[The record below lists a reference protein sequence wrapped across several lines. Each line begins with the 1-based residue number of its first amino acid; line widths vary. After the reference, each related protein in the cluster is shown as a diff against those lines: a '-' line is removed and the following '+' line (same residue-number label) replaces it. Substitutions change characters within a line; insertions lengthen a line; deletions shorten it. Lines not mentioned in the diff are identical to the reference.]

1 MSLASDL
8 RAIPPMA
15 IVMEYIEHDLL
26 GLQKS
31 SRMGYSSWLSIDAI
45 RWLMYQLFSV
55 LAYLHANYIIHRDI
69 KSANMLVTSTGDLKL
84 ADFGLSR
91 RISNPL
97 MVEYTN
103 RVITLWYRPPELILG
118 ATQYGPEVDIWSA
131 GCILGEL
138 LTGMTLFPNYNDN
151 EFYQLDLIF
160 RRCGYP
166 EDPSLLLAIESN
178 HLTFATQYPRVLPG
192 ILNEMCRSAKGT
204 SFQPIP
210 EEALDLVDQIL
221 QTSPSKRPSAAKILR
236 HPFFSNMGEVT
247 FSFPIVMGAGC
258 HDLEMKKRIKRGEVR
273 GGCSCDV

>member
-1 MSLASDL
+1 
-8 RAIPPMA
+8 MA

-55 LAYLHANYIIHRDI
+55 LAYLHANNIIHRDI
-69 KSANMLVTSTGDLKL
+69 KSANMLVTSTGDRKL

-97 MVEYTN
+97 VVEYTN

-151 EFYQLDLIF
+151 EFYQLDFEMAFATQEDVF
-160 RRCGYP
+160 RVA
-166 EDPSLLLAIESN
+166 EDVLYDVSLLLAIESN

-236 HPFFSNMGEVT
+236 HPFFSNMG
-247 FSFPIVMGAGC
+247 AGC